1 MRCEEILNVL
11 CLISFHTPTTDAQR
25 VSRRP
30 THGKT
35 LTGQF
40 HWTKMDLI
48 LIFTT
53 KHFRLSEALRKVFF
67 HFYRRFFL
75 IRLTLG
81 KIRAKA
87 SQPGAVDEF
96 FRGRDGSGG

>member
-1 MRCEEILNVL
+1 ML

-67 HFYRRFFL
+67 SLLQTLLFN
-75 IRLTLG
+75 RLTSG

-87 SQPGAVDEF
+87 SQPSAVDEI

>member
-67 HFYRRFFL
+67 N
-75 IRLTLG
+75 RLTSG

-87 SQPGAVDEF
+87 SQPSAVDEF